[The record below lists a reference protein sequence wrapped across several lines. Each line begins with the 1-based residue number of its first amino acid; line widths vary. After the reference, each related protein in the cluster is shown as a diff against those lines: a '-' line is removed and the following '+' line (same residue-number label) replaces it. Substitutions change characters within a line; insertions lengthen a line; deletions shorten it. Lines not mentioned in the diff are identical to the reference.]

1 MNELQALK
9 NAAANVN
16 LFVFEAPQTDRRIKE
31 RKYFLTTAEL
41 KTVSPVL
48 NYDRLNHFIFGFI
61 EAYKLLNF

>member
-61 EAYKLLNF
+61 EASKLLNF

>member
-1 MNELQALK
+1 MNELQSLK

-16 LFVFEAPQTDRRIKE
+16 LFVFEAPQTDKRVKK

-61 EAYKLLNF
+61 AASKLLNF